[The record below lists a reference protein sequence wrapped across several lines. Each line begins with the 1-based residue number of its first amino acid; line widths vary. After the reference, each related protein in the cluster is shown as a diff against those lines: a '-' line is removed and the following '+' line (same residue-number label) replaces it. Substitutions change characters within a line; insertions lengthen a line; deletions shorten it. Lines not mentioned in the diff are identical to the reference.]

1 MHPWSFGALLRTL
14 GAHRQLIARMVRREV
29 VGRYR
34 GSAMG
39 LAWSFLNP
47 LLMLGVYTLVFSGI
61 FKARWNTSGE
71 PEGIGRFAVTMFVGM
86 IVLNLVTEVLTRS
99 PSLIISNV
107 NFVKKVVFPLEILS
121 VVTIGAALFH
131 MVASVGVL
139 LVALLLLE
147 GKVPWTAALLPAVL
161 LPLVLVTLGWS
172 WILASLGVY
181 LRDVAQAIGLV
192 CSALMFLTPVFYPLS
207 AVPENVRPLIA
218 ANPLTFIVEQAR
230 QALIDGKTP
239 DWAGLVL
246 FTVGAAAFAWAGYA
260 WFQKTRKGFA
270 DVL

>member
-1 MHPWSFGALLRTL
+1 MHPWSFGALFRTL

-34 GSAMG
+34 GSVMG

-61 FKARWNTSGE
+61 FKARWNASGE

-99 PSLIISNV
+99 PSLILSNV

-121 VVTIGAALFH
+121 VVTIGTALFH
-131 MVASVGVL
+131 MMASVGVL
-139 LVALLLLE
+139 LVALLMLE
-147 GKVPWTAALLPAVL
+147 GTMPWTAALLPAVL
-161 LPLVLVTLGWS
+161 LPLVLMTLGSS

-181 LRDVAQAIGLV
+181 LRDVAQAISLV
-192 CSALMFLTPVFYPLS
+192 CGALMFLTPVFYPLS
-207 AVPENVRPLIA
+207 AVPEDVRPLIA

-239 DWAGLVL
+239 DWAGLAL
-246 FTVGAAAFAWAGYA
+246 FTTGAAAFAWAGYA